1 MSSNQETMRSTIKAA
16 EATKTAAV
24 VTAHNNY
31 QSTIAA
37 SGAQAGYKLGFPTNF
52 ATFDAAVKAA
62 DKQHAADLFAAESA
76 RQAAVFTAKDLLR
89 SQGEIPF

>member
-1 MSSNQETMRSTIKAA
+1 MSTNQETMRATILAAAKAKTDSVIKAA
-16 EATKTAAV
+16 
-24 VTAHNNY
+24 NNY

-37 SGAQAGYKLGFPTNF
+37 SGIQAGYIIGFPTNF
-52 ATFDAAVKAA
+52 ATFDAAVKLA
-62 DKQHAADLFAAESA
+62 DKQAAADLFAAESA